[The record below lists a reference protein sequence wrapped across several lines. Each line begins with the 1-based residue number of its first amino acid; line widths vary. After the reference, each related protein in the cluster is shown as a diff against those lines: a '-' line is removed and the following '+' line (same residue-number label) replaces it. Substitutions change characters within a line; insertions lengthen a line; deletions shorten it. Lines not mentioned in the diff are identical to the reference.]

1 MAYARRYRRRPTT
14 TRRARNARTAR
25 PRRSY
30 ASKKRTY
37 RRRPMTRRKI
47 LNISSR
53 KKRNN
58 MLTVANTDP
67 SGNLTPLAI
76 KPLNI
81 NGTQTGFVL
90 WNATAMNISRD
101 AGLNTIND
109 ESART
114 AQLCY
119 MRGLKESIRIQTS
132 SGIPWFHRRIVF
144 RTTNPLIASGQT
156 FVDGSGTSNTN
167 GMQRLQLNLTIATS
181 SDAQATYS
189 AVREELFRG
198 MEGTDWNDT
207 LTAKVD
213 TTRVRVMYD
222 RSRVMQSGNASGLVR
237 LFKHWI
243 PMNKNLM
250 YEDDEAG
257 ESKASLYTSSEG
269 LQGMGNCM
277 VLDIYKPGAGSAVA
291 DQLRVETESTL
302 YWHER

>member
-1 MAYARRYRRRPTT
+1 
-14 TRRARNARTAR
+14 
-25 PRRSY
+25 
-30 ASKKRTY
+30 
-37 RRRPMTRRKI
+37 MTRRKI

-58 MLTVANTDP
+58 MLTVSNTDP
-67 SGNLTPLAI
+67 SGNLTPLSI

-81 NGTQTGFVL
+81 NGTQTAFVL
-90 WNATAMNISRD
+90 WNATAMNIARD
-101 AGLNTIND
+101 GGLNTIND

-132 SGIPWFHRRIVF
+132 SGVPWFHRRIIF
-144 RTTNPLIASGQT
+144 RTTNPIIAGAPT
-156 FVDGSGTSNTN
+156 YVDGSGTTTTN
-167 GMQRLQLNLTIATS
+167 GMQRLMNNLTIATAA
-181 SDAQATYS
+181 DAVTTYNAT
-189 AVREELFRG
+189 RDELFRG

-237 LFKHWI
+237 LFKQWV

-257 ESKASLYTSSEG
+257 ESKASLYTSVEG

-277 VLDIYKPGAGSAVA
+277 VCDIYKPGAGALVG
-291 DQLRVETESTL
+291 DQIRIDTEATL